1 MRRAL
6 LMVIRALELRCPNCG
21 SRGLLR
27 SWLRV
32 EPVCPG
38 CGLRVERE
46 SGHFLGSMAI
56 NLVVTEVLWAAAFAW
71 ALVATWPRPP
81 VDLLTWGSIG
91 LMVLFPL
98 VFFPFS
104 KTLWLALDLLFRPLQ
119 SRDAEQEPRL
129 RR

>member
-1 MRRAL
+1 MRRDL
-6 LMVIRALELRCPNCG
+6 VLVIRALELRCPNCG

-56 NLVVTEVLWAAAFAW
+56 
-71 ALVATWPRPP
+71 
-81 VDLLTWGSIG
+81 DLLTWGSIG

-104 KTLWLALDLLFRPLQ
+104 KTLWLALYLLFRPLQ